1 MTLTNLLTN
10 NQVISIAQNISGL
23 YFSASTNGVPVGTAV
38 FSSSLAGFAMN
49 LVNGQPTNVIT
60 NSPTGWIV
68 VNNGGG
74 ALGVCVICA
83 GTNASAGPANTII
96 GGTSSKSYPN
106 ANGSLNTSSHNPL
119 LGGTV
124 TFTLNVAGATSNT
137 TFSNI
142 VVQFGTTPPTTKLP
156 EADSLSLL
164 LLTAFG
170 IVGALV
176 LRRRFRTGSI

>member
-1 MTLTNLLTN
+1 
-10 NQVISIAQNISGL
+10 
-23 YFSASTNGVPVGTAV
+23 
-38 FSSSLAGFAMN
+38 
-49 LVNGQPTNVIT
+49 
-60 NSPTGWIV
+60 
-68 VNNGGG
+68 
-74 ALGVCVICA
+74 
-83 GTNASAGPANTII
+83 
-96 GGTSSKSYPN
+96 
-106 ANGSLNTSSHNPL
+106 